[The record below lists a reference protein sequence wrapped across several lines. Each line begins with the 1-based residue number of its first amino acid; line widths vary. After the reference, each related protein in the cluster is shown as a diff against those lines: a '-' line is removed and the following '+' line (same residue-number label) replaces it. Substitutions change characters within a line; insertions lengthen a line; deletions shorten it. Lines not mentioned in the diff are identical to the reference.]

1 MNQSSNETHG
11 LNFSSAPSEQLSPNN
26 VSKES
31 GVQSTETRPSAP
43 EQNAQPAVPP
53 LVTIPPAPTN
63 TTQDQ
68 AQANSTTDVVA
79 TTKTSSPKI
88 IEDSDLI
95 EKEWVDK
102 AKKIVE
108 RNRDDPYK
116 QSEELTEVRADYMK
130 KVYNKTI
137 KIDK

>member
-1 MNQSSNETHG
+1 MSQ
-11 LNFSSAPSEQLSPNN
+11 PSDEVVDTN
-26 VSKES
+26 
-31 GVQSTETRPSAP
+31 VQSGQTA
-43 EQNAQPAVPP
+43 
-53 LVTIPPAPTN
+53 PPAPIN
-63 TTQDQ
+63 VSNEMPPASPEQSA
-68 AQANSTTDVVA
+68 AQAAPPITAIPQPVPVGQVQNANDNQNVDVPKTTNNSA
-79 TTKTSSPKI
+79 PKI
-88 IEDSDLI
+88 LEDSDLI

-102 AKKIVE
+102 AKRIVE